1 MILSKFL
8 LYMTNKK
15 ENFLEFTG
23 IFLDS
28 DDNSE
33 KKIDLE
39 EIKELRGRAML
50 SKKLGEEKSI
60 EEKEISQYNKSLAE
74 RVNEIEKI

>member
-33 KKIDLE
+33 KKN
-39 EIKELRGRAML
+39 RFRR
-50 SKKLGEEKSI
+50 
-60 EEKEISQYNKSLAE
+60 N
-74 RVNEIEKI
+74 

>member
-1 MILSKFL
+1 MIIQK
-8 LYMTNKK
+8 
-15 ENFLEFTG
+15 
-23 IFLDS
+23 
-28 DDNSE
+28 

>member
-1 MILSKFL
+1 
-8 LYMTNKK
+8 
-15 ENFLEFTG
+15 
-23 IFLDS
+23 
-28 DDNSE
+28 
-33 KKIDLE
+33 
-39 EIKELRGRAML
+39 ML